1 MANPNARG
9 TIGNKGGGRKSR
21 KDEELREF
29 VVQKALGKYLKALTR
44 LGDGKK
50 SGMSDKEF
58 QRIKDM
64 CLPVVT
70 KDMAT
75 KLADNEGNKLE
86 VTPIYGGVSK
96 HDSDKKDIQTE
107 AKD

>member
-1 MANPNARG
+1 
-9 TIGNKGGGRKSR
+9 
-21 KDEELREF
+21 
-29 VVQKALGKYLKALTR
+29 
-44 LGDGKK
+44 
-50 SGMSDKEF
+50 MSDKEF

-86 VTPIYGGVSK
+86 VTPIYGGISG
-96 HDSDKKDIQTE
+96 HTSDKKDIPTKE
-107 AKD
+107 KD